1 MHNDYSRLLTTGF
14 VLREDTPKM
23 LIAEDFIEKH
33 NLGFDV
39 YRVEGLKQ
47 LYTEYLSNP
56 THENYM
62 ALVDVVSSTIGH
74 LNVEE
79 FFIKGQANN
88 STITPLTTCFIED
101 ILSGTYAKTHLK
113 YTVATSGLK
122 LCLIANL
129 SNASKLEKQFK
140 DSWTS
145 NGKPSMVSILSA
157 IIAEKEVFVS
167 FLRYVFID

>member
-1 MHNDYSRLLTTGF
+1 MCNDYNRLLTTGF

-23 LIAEDFIEKH
+23 LIADDFIENHK
-33 NLGFDV
+33 LGFDV

-56 THENYM
+56 IHENYM

-88 STITPLTTCFIED
+88 TTITPLTVCMVED
-101 ILSGTYAKTHLK
+101 VLRGTYAKTHLK
-113 YTVATSGLK
+113 YAVATSGLK

-157 IIAEKEVFVS
+157 IIAEKEVFLS